1 MNPSQFE
8 LIANLAHFKP
18 ASKAREAVKLYMLN
32 SMRQAAIADQLG
44 IKPATVSHAVRRF
57 IKTWKAIKQV

>member
-18 ASKAREAVKLYMLN
+18 DSKAREATRLYMLN
-32 SMRQAAIADQLG
+32 SMRQAAIADKLG
-44 IKPATVSHAVRRF
+44 IKRATVSHAVRRF
-57 IKTWKAIKQV
+57 IRTWKQIKQV